1 MDCQR
6 YEAALRE
13 HALGEPL
20 SPALE
25 THLASCE
32 ACREKLAVG
41 ERLRGAIDT
50 TLDRLRQVE
59 PSPAFLARA
68 RTAARDGS
76 LASPRF
82 GWLGGLGW
90 SALPAAAVLA
100 LAVGVIVTHERW
112 LSEPTRPMPPASPPT
127 TARAT
132 PPEPMTSVPRP
143 QVVPRAVPPP
153 DARGRAAASEAR
165 APEDRLAVL
174 VPPGQEEAI
183 VRLASLVATGVATPP
198 ASLVNPP
205 DPTQPLTPSV
215 ELSLPP
221 LAIEPL
227 GSGAAE
233 NEGVMP

>member
-1 MDCQR
+1 MDCKR

-13 HALGEPL
+13 HALGEAP

-25 THLASCE
+25 AHLASCE
-32 ACREKLAVG
+32 ACRETLAVG
-41 ERLRGAIDT
+41 QGLRAAIDT

-68 RTAARDGS
+68 RTAALDAS
-76 LASPRF
+76 QASPRL
-82 GWLGGLGW
+82 GWLGRLGW
-90 SALPAAAVLA
+90 SPVLATVVLA
-100 LAVGVIVTHERW
+100 LALGVMVARDRW
-112 LSEPTRPMPPASPPT
+112 LPEPTRPTPPASAPSPYRPT
-127 TARAT
+127 V
-132 PPEPMTSVPRP
+132 PETLASMPRP
-143 QVVPRAVPPP
+143 PAVPPP
-153 DARGRAAASEAR
+153 DAPGRVRPPEAR
-165 APEDRLAVL
+165 APEDRLAVP

-183 VRLASLVATGVATPP
+183 VRLAGLVATGAVAPP

-205 DPTQPLTPSV
+205 DPTQPLPPPA

-233 NEGVMP
+233 SEGVMP

>member
-32 ACREKLAVG
+32 ACREKLAV
-41 ERLRGAIDT
+41 EQRLGTAIDT
-50 TLDRLRQVE
+50 TLGRLRQVE

-82 GWLGGLGW
+82 GWLGRVAW
-90 SALPAAAVLA
+90 SPILAVVVLA
-100 LAVGVIVTHERW
+100 LALGVIVARGT
-112 LSEPTRPMPPASPPT
+112 LSPEPPRATLPSSAPPSARPTLPEPAASASLSRPPT
-127 TARAT
+127 VSA
-132 PPEPMTSVPRP
+132 PDVPR
-143 QVVPRAVPPP
+143 R
-153 DARGRAAASEAR
+153 AR

-183 VRLASLVATGVATPP
+183 VRLASLVAAGAATPP

>member
-1 MDCQR
+1 MDCKR
-6 YEAALRE
+6 FEAALTE

-25 THLASCE
+25 AHLASCE

-41 ERLRGAIDT
+41 QGLRAAIDT

-59 PSPAFLARA
+59 PSQAFLARA
-68 RTAARDGS
+68 RTAALDAS
-76 LASPRF
+76 QASPRL
-82 GWLGGLGW
+82 GWLGRLGW
-90 SALPAAAVLA
+90 SPVLAAVVLTLA
-100 LAVGVIVTHERW
+100 LGVIVARDRW
-112 LSEPTRPMPPASPPT
+112 LPEPTRPMPPASAPSPDRPT
-127 TARAT
+127 V
-132 PPEPMTSVPRP
+132 PETLASVPRP
-143 QVVPRAVPPP
+143 PAVPPP
-153 DARGRAAASEAR
+153 DAPRRAPASEAR
-165 APEDRLAVL
+165 NPEYHLAVL

-183 VRLASLVATGVATPP
+183 VRLASLVATGAVSPP

-205 DPTQPLTPSV
+205 DPTQPLAPPA

-227 GSGAAE
+227 GPAAAE